1 MGIGATIAQGYG
13 AVQDQVQCLSM
24 AAANSIDEVIDAL
37 TGIIERAKTERSRL
51 GYFPALYRRVTRE
64 VKRGI
69 ATGRFTDGPRMER
82 MASAF
87 ANRYLAA
94 YEGWRAGQYVSRCW
108 MLAFGAAGRTDRTI
122 IQHLLLGMNAHINL
136 DLAIVSAEAAPGN
149 AIHSLQADFQQI
161 NKILAEQIND
171 AQDSI
176 ASVAPLMWLLDIL
189 GERNEERLV
198 EFSLTKARDASWMQA
213 LVMAELE
220 GEEKADAI
228 TVLDAG
234 VNLIGAGVLDPPGFL
249 VRTAVRLIVRAET
262 PDVVRIIDALQ

>member
-1 MGIGATIAQGYG
+1 MP
-13 AVQDQVQCLSM
+13 
-24 AAANSIDEVIDAL
+24 AANSIDAVLDAL
-37 TGIIERAKTERSRL
+37 TVIIERAKTEQSRL

-69 ATGRFTDGPRMER
+69 AAGRFTDGPRMER
-82 MASAF
+82 MAAGF

-108 MLAFGAAGRTDRTI
+108 MLALGAAGRTDRTI

-136 DLAIVSAEAAPGN
+136 DLAIVSAEAAPGS

-189 GERNEERLV
+189 GEQNEERLV
-198 EFSLTKARDASWMQA
+198 EFSLAKARDEAWMEA

-220 GEEKADAI
+220 DAEKAAAI

-249 VRTAVRLIVRAET
+249 LRTAVGFIVRSET
-262 PDVVRIIDALQ
+262 QDVVRIIDALQ